1 MFNRF
6 SHVSVQLKT
15 KVSKIWSCCTFMILA
30 LTVAITIC
38 FLQVFVLVLEQK
50 KLLVKQ
56 VVVTQLRQ
64 IKAVFSYGLLNL
76 IAVWLMLNQP
86 EMLRCSC
93 IAEKPLLAA
102 RQAGSAVGTD

>member
-1 MFNRF
+1 MLYFYDLGTDCGNYDLF
-6 SHVSVQLKT
+6 
-15 KVSKIWSCCTFMILA
+15 LA
-30 LTVAITIC
+30 GIRSGIGA
-38 FLQVFVLVLEQK
+38 EK